1 MKKKNGFTLIEL
13 LAIIVIL
20 AIIAV
25 ITVPIILNIIDS
37 SKKGA
42 VKDSAYGY
50 KDAVNKF
57 YVSKL
62 SQDKNYT
69 IPNNSYATT
78 TLKNLGVTVSG
89 QEPGTNSWVTIE
101 NNNVVAGCLQ
111 FDEYKVEIKNSVIGE
126 TKNGECIELQ
136 IPSCPGCLFT
146 WYTSSKYIKGTT
158 GKTDAEMKLDG
169 ITTTDDYTTLNK
181 NVFLGVVLDN
191 DGKIERA
198 FACGIRTNQTT
209 NEDTPFCIEG
219 TGEESIFE
227 KNKSLLI
234 GENLWNGTCSGPSN
248 ALYCNGQVS
257 ARIGTDGTANTY
269 SSIGGCS
276 VYNNM
281 SGYTFNDGYVGCVS
295 SS

>member
-42 VKDSAYGY
+42 IKDSAYGY

-136 IPSCPGCLFT
+136 IPSCPGCVFAY
-146 WYTSSKYIKGTT
+146 YTTAKNYSPAGEGDILEN
-158 GKTDAEMKLDG
+158 GKTDYNEVVEESG
-169 ITTTDDYTTLNK
+169 K
-181 NVFLGVVLDN
+181 NSFLGHILDN

-198 FACGIRTNQTT
+198 FVCHIYND
-209 NEDTPFCIEG
+209 EPFCIEG
-219 TGEESIFE
+219 TIDGSKHES
-227 KNKSLLI
+227 NKALLYSI
-234 GENLWNGTCSGPSN
+234 
-248 ALYCNGQVS
+248 YGQ
-257 ARIGTDGTANTY
+257 Y
-269 SSIGGCS
+269 SSTTNIGCDLHGTILDCTDS
-276 VYNNM
+276 TSWATSTVPC
-281 SGYTFNDGYVGCVS
+281 GYVSVAGCNATCNSTGTVATMKCN
-295 SS
+295 

>member
-111 FDEYKVEIKNSVIGE
+111 FDEYKVDIADGKLVEAVIG
-126 TKNGECIELQ
+126 TCPELQ
-136 IPSCPGCLFT
+136 IPSCPRCVFA
-146 WYTSSKYIKGTT
+146 WITST
-158 GKTDAEMKLDG
+158 KLLSTESTSG
-169 ITTTDDYTTLNK
+169 APISMRSLQETEYVTDYTELEK
-181 NVFLGVVLDN
+181 NYFLGFVIDDDN
-191 DGKIERA
+191 IIKKIYS
-198 FACGIRTNQTT
+198 CGIEDNKAFCLRGGI
-209 NEDTPFCIEG
+209 NEQNSEQ
-219 TGEESIFE
+219 
-227 KNKSLLI
+227 K
-234 GENLWNGTCSGPSN
+234 
-248 ALYCNGQVS
+248 
-257 ARIGTDGTANTY
+257 
-269 SSIGGCS
+269 S
-276 VYNNM
+276 VYNLNM
-281 SGYTFNDGYVGCVS
+281 STLNSIYESNCELGNGEAYNCTGTGMANAAPNGNTNVYLNSQNLSSGSCRASSDGSTGCN
-295 SS
+295 